1 MEQPNVQPTA
11 HTSSLQ
17 IPKQDILLS
26 SHHYELAQVTK
37 VDAQAELMEQKE
49 DEAGDIEIE
58 GTDRTPKVLVPMRSA
73 KFLLLYVGIHT
84 VLMLVISPIIY
95 FHQNDTGSKDALV
108 IPQILGIVPGL
119 FFAVGKSFL
128 MPDMCAQT
136 SDDTTSCQ
144 KVNSVYP
151 KHNTLL

>member
-1 MEQPNVQPTA
+1 M
-11 HTSSLQ
+11 
-17 IPKQDILLS
+17 
-26 SHHYELAQVTK
+26 
-37 VDAQAELMEQKE
+37 DAQAELMEHKE